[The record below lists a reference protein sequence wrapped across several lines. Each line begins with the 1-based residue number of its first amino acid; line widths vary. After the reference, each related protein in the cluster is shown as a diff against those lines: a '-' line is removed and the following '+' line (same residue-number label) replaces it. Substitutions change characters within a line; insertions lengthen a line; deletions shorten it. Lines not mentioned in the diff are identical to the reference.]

1 MKLQKSWWKFLT
13 IQPKMVIKIHAQ
25 KFINDLNFFQQENLS
40 LFPFIE
46 GRLEQLD
53 AYINNETLMTMEN
66 FGESLVTI
74 IQNLNFAPD
83 SFCPINKYQ
92 GNSFK

>member
-1 MKLQKSWWKFLT
+1 
-13 IQPKMVIKIHAQ
+13 MVIKIHAQ

-74 IQNLNFAPD
+74 IQNLNFAPE
-83 SFCPINKYQ
+83 SF
-92 GNSFK
+92 